1 MSHNSINTKPKEDN
15 LDPLTGAPGAH
26 PVGSGVGA
34 TGGGLAGAAIGAV
47 GGPIGA
53 AIGIAVGAVAGGLAG
68 KAVAESIDPT
78 AEDAYWRANYATRP
92 YVTKGDPFDV
102 YEAGYRTAYENYGQY
117 RGRTFDDAEADLR
130 KQHEKRVGKD
140 GTSWEKTKQ
149 AARDAWQR
157 LDDYIP
163 GDSNRDGH

>member
-1 MSHNSINTKPKEDN
+1 MNYETSGASARQEN
-15 LDPLTGAPGAH
+15 LDPITGAPGAH
-26 PVGSGVGA
+26 PMGAGVGA

-53 AIGIAVGAVAGGLAG
+53 GIGIAVGAVAGGLAG
-68 KAVAESIDPT
+68 RAVAESVDPT
-78 AEDAYWRANYATRP
+78 AEEAYWRANYSARP

-117 RGRTFDDAEADLR
+117 RGRTFEEAEADLR
-130 KQHEKRVGKD
+130 KHHEHRVGKD
-140 GTSWEKTKQ
+140 GTSWEKAKQ

-157 LDDYIP
+157 IEDYLP
-163 GDSNRDGH
+163 GDSL